1 MSIPTG
7 LYVSLSAQIALQKRL
22 ETIADNVANAN
33 TVGFRATG
41 IKFEDVV
48 TGTGDKSVDFA
59 SQGTNFLSGKA
70 GGLTRTGDPYDFAVQ
85 GDAWFGIATPAG
97 TVMTR
102 DGRFTVSPAGEL
114 VTHEGYAVLDAGG
127 APIQLN
133 PNDGPPAAG
142 KDGTLRQNGKLVA
155 AIGLFSFDPGPNFQ
169 RFGNSGVIPT
179 GRPTPVVDDTTVG
192 VEQGFLE
199 QSNVDPMR
207 EMARLIMVQRT
218 FEDTASLVR
227 KSEATLDDAIK
238 TLGSKT

>member
-1 MSIPTG
+1 MPTG
-7 LYVSLSAQIALQKRL
+7 LYVSLSAQMALQKRL

-48 TGTGDKSVDFA
+48 NGTGDKSVDFA

-102 DGRFTVSPAGEL
+102 DGRFTMSPAGEL

-127 APIQLN
+127 AAIQLN
-133 PNDGPPAAG
+133 PNDGPPVAG
-142 KDGTLRQNGKLVA
+142 KDGTLRQDGKLVA
-155 AIGLFSFDPGPNFQ
+155 AIGLFTFDAGPNVQ
-169 RFGNSGVIPT
+169 RFGNSGVIPA
-179 GRPTPVVDDTTVG
+179 GRPVPVVDDATVG